1 MLLYT
6 LEDLAALFKVS
17 RSTIYRRRKQDNWP
31 HLQIGS
37 EFRFTPEDVEQIIA
51 LYRKETP
58 TKEQA
63 RSRPNVGTKAKRR
76 NQ

>member
-58 TKEQA
+58 TKET

>member
-37 EFRFTPEDVEQIIA
+37 EFRFTPEDVEKIIA

-58 TKEQA
+58 AKET